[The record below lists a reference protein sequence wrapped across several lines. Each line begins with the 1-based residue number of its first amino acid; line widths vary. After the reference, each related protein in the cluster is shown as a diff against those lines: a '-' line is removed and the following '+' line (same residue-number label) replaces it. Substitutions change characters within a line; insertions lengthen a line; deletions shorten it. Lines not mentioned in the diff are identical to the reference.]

1 MMKWFLYLLMEGE
14 GWLKKLWRVIMVKA
28 EWMEKKMEIIIK
40 LVVQKLKIRVV
51 QKLKIRMDQ
60 VVRIMIGYMKA

>member
-28 EWMEKKMEIIIK
+28 EWMEIIIK

-60 VVRIMIGYMKA
+60 VVKIGRAHV